1 MSRIIT
7 FGEVMGRLAA
17 PGYQRLAQTLPGQ
30 LDITFAG
37 AEVNVAAS
45 LALLGGEAS
54 FVTALPD
61 HAVADAVVANLKS
74 LGVDTRHILRT
85 PAGRLGLFFH
95 EAGVNQRPGNVI
107 YDRAGSSVAITPP
120 EAYDW
125 AAVFEGAAWLHLS
138 GITPAISAT
147 ASAVALRAVREASE
161 RGLPVSLDMNYRSK
175 LWQWE
180 PGLPPQELAAR
191 TIQEL
196 LPFVTVFMG
205 GREDAALLLGI
216 HARGDVNDPLLDV
229 ARQIAVR
236 FPRLT
241 HVAMTL
247 RGVMATHQTWGGA
260 LYDAQSDGI
269 FYAPLKDGHM
279 EPYVIAHLVDRLGAG
294 DAFAAGLI
302 FAQTAQEPADPQR
315 AVEFAVAASCLAH
328 SIEGDYNFSTRAEVE
343 ALMQGQAGGGV
354 NR

>member
-17 PGYQRLAQTLPGQ
+17 PGHRRLVQAMPGT

-45 LALLGGEAS
+45 IALLGGEAA

-61 HAVADAVVANLKS
+61 HAVSDAVIANLRA

-85 PAGRLGLFFH
+85 PDGRLGLFFH

-107 YDRAGSSVAITPP
+107 YDRAGSSVSITPP

-125 AAVFEGAAWLHLS
+125 ESIFKGAGWFHIS
-138 GITPAISAT
+138 GITPAISAV
-147 ASAVALRAVREASE
+147 AARGALRAVQEAVA
-161 RGLPVSLDMNYRSK
+161 RNLPVSLDVNYRSK
-175 LWQWE
+175 LWRWE
-180 PGLPPQELAAR
+180 PSVPPADLAVR
-191 TIQEL
+191 TIGEL
-196 LPFVTVFMG
+196 MLFVSVFIG
-205 GREDAALLLGI
+205 APEDAAMMFGI
-216 HARGDVNDPLLDV
+216 QARTGATDPLLDV
-229 ARQIAVR
+229 SRQMATR

-247 RGVMATHQTWGGA
+247 RAFTGIHTTWSGM
-260 LYDAQSDGI
+260 LYDRVADAA
-269 FYAPLKDGHM
+269 FYAPVRDGQVH
-279 EPYVIAHLVDRLGAG
+279 PCVIPRIVDRLGAG
-294 DAFAAGLI
+294 DAFAGGLI
-302 FAQTAQEPADPQR
+302 FALTTPDLSVSQR
-315 AVEFAVAASCLAH
+315 AVEFATANSCLAH
-328 SIEGDYNFSTRAEVE
+328 SIEGDFNFVTRGEVE
-343 ALMQGQAGGGV
+343 ALIQGNEGGGV

>member
-17 PGYQRLAQTLPGQ
+17 PGCKRLAQTLPGT

-45 LALLGGEAS
+45 IALLGGEAS
-54 FVTALPD
+54 FVSALPD
-61 HAVADAVVANLKS
+61 HAVAEAVVANLRA

-85 PAGRLGLFFH
+85 PGGRLGLYFY

-107 YDRAGSSVAITPP
+107 YDREGSSVAVTPP

-125 AAVFEGAAWLHLS
+125 AAVFEGAAWFHLS

-147 ASAVALRAVREASE
+147 AAKVALRAVQEAAG
-161 RGLPVSLDMNYRSK
+161 RGLPVSCDMNYRSK

-180 PGLPPQELAAR
+180 PSVPPHELAGR
-191 TIQEL
+191 TMQEL

-205 GREDAALLLGI
+205 GCEDAAMLLGI
-216 HARGDVNDPLLDV
+216 HAPADAEDALLEV

-241 HVAMTL
+241 HVAMTQ
-247 RGVMATHQTWGGA
+247 RGVAGAHQSWAGA
-260 LYDAQSDGI
+260 LHEAAQDKN
-269 FYAPLKDGHM
+269 FYAPLQEGRL
-279 EPYVIAHLVDRLGAG
+279 EPYVIPHVVDRLGTG

-302 FAQTAQEPADPQR
+302 FALTIPELAAPQR

-328 SIEGDYNFSTRAEVE
+328 SIEGDFNFSTRGEVE
-343 ALMQGQAGGGV
+343 ALLRGAAGGAV